1 MSGERHVTSRRQD
14 MTLET
19 QKSQNPRTRNSSLV
33 TRHSSLFSKTLFFR
47 HAEQLLT
54 LAGLPCPR
62 RAKALSH
69 LGIIA
74 DGAILTQGTSILR
87 VGQTRSLE
95 AEAQRLKAQTVD
107 CRGSVVMPGFVD
119 SHTHLVFAGSRV
131 GDYEKRLQGKTYEEM
146 LVPAE
151 G

>member
-1 MSGERHVTSRRQD
+1 MPLCTARS
-14 MTLET
+14 
-19 QKSQNPRTRNSSLV
+19 
-33 TRHSSLFSKTLFFR
+33 LFFR

-62 RAKALSH
+62 RGKTLSQ

-74 DGAILTQGTSILR
+74 DGAMLTQGTSILR
-87 VGQTRSLE
+87 VGQTRSLD
-95 AEAQRLKAQTVD
+95 AEARRLKAEAVD

-131 GDYEKRLQGKTYEEM
+131 GDYEERLQGKTYEEIARAGGGIRFSARR
-146 LVPAE
+146 VR
-151 G
+151 

>member
-1 MSGERHVTSRRQD
+1 MPLRSS
-14 MTLET
+14 
-19 QKSQNPRTRNSSLV
+19 NS
-33 TRHSSLFSKTLFFR
+33 LFFR
-47 HAEQLLT
+47 SAQQLLT
-54 LAGLPCPR
+54 LGGTPGPR
-62 RAKALSH
+62 RGRGLSQ

-74 DGAILTQGTSILR
+74 DGAILTQGRSILR

-95 AEAQRLKAQTVD
+95 AEARRVKAEGVD

-131 GDYEKRLQGKTYEEM
+131 GDYEKRLQGKTYEEIAAA
-146 LVPAE
+146 AE